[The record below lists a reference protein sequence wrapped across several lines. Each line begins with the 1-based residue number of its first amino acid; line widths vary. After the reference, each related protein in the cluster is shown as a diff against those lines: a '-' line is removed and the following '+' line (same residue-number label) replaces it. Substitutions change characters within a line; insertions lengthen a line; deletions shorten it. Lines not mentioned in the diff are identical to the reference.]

1 MHNNPGQGKICAS
14 LHGTSPRPP
23 TAASLIARPP
33 LTLAAAAFGTHRWR
47 QAIPWHFTTHMP
59 WHMRNCPLR
68 SWARAALL
76 TALALKLRVVYERP
90 APVSRSRSTMR
101 RGSRPRARWKSSA
114 LLPNLLAAAATGSH
128 GRRTGSSLS
137 QAVGVVLL
145 SAPSR
150 PARARCQ

>member
-1 MHNNPGQGKICAS
+1 MHDKTRAKEKIRAS

-68 SWARAALL
+68 SCVVGARSAPYCFGVKIARSLRAPSSGFSEPVHHASRISASSSLEVICVAAES
-76 TALALKLRVVYERP
+76 AG
-90 APVSRSRSTMR
+90 SRSDRIE
-101 RGSRPRARWKSSA
+101 
-114 LLPNLLAAAATGSH
+114 
-128 GRRTGSSLS
+128 
-137 QAVGVVLL
+137 
-145 SAPSR
+145 
-150 PARARCQ
+150 